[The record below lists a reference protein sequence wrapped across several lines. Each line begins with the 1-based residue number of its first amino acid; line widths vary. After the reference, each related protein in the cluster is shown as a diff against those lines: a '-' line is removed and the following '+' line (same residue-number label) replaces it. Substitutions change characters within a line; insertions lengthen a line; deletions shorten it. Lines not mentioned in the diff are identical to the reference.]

1 MKLSRILGA
10 VAVMLIS
17 GASFI
22 GGYLA
27 GDTEARKEL
36 HAEHMRDID
45 TIMAI
50 FQRDKSPSPSSLSPA
65 SNIRTDDS
73 GSQ

>member
-1 MKLSRILGA
+1 MKLSRILGV
-10 VAVMLIS
+10 VAVVLIS

-36 HAEHMRDID
+36 HAEHMRDVD

-65 SNIRTDDS
+65 SNTHTDDNAN
-73 GSQ
+73 Q